1 MTRPA
6 SFTVRARALVP
17 FAGQP
22 ATQGWLRIRAGR
34 ICGLGTGSAGA
45 EALDVGDCIV
55 LPGLVNAHT
64 HLEFSTLESPLAGE
78 GGLPAWIAR
87 VVGLRRSQSD
97 TPHETAVALD
107 RGLAESAAAGVTSIG
122 EISTGA
128 WPTQARRHGPRVR
141 VFREGL
147 GLSEAAAEA
156 TRRAVH
162 RDVARLAAA
171 GIPAGISPHA
181 PYSVSAPLGRSL
193 LAIARRLRLP
203 AAMHLAESEAEAEF
217 VAAGSGGF
225 RTLLETLGAWPTAA
239 PPRLLSAADWI
250 SWLARGPRGLVVHGT
265 FLDNHALARC
275 ARHRDRLSL
284 VICPRT
290 TRLLSGGLP
299 PLARFREAGIRVA
312 LGTDSRASNPDLSVL
327 AECRALVDG
336 GLASPAEALHMATVA
351 GAWALG
357 FERHAGL
364 LAPGRPADLVVLRP
378 RGPWA
383 DPHEAALDPETRVV
397 ATLRAGRVIHGS
409 LHG

>member
-1 MTRPA
+1 
-6 SFTVRARALVP
+6 
-17 FAGQP
+17 
-22 ATQGWLRIRAGR
+22 
-34 ICGLGTGSAGA
+34 
-45 EALDVGDCIV
+45 
-55 LPGLVNAHT
+55 
-64 HLEFSTLESPLAGE
+64 
-78 GGLPAWIAR
+78 
-87 VVGLRRSQSD
+87 
-97 TPHETAVALD
+97 
-107 RGLAESAAAGVTSIG
+107 
-122 EISTGA
+122 
-128 WPTQARRHGPRVR
+128 
-141 VFREGL
+141 
-147 GLSEAAAEA
+147 
-156 TRRAVH
+156 
-162 RDVARLAAA
+162 
-171 GIPAGISPHA
+171 
-181 PYSVSAPLGRSL
+181 
-193 LAIARRLRLP
+193 
-203 AAMHLAESEAEAEF
+203 MHLAESEAEAEF

-250 SWLARGPRGLVVHGT
+250 SCLTRGPRGLVVHGT
-265 FLDNHALARC
+265 FLDDHALARC
-275 ARHRDRLSL
+275 ACHRDRLSL

-312 LGTDSRASNPDLSVL
+312 IGTDSRASNPDLSVL

-364 LAPGRPADLVVLRP
+364 LAPSRPADLVVLRP